1 MIKIARIIIGTA
13 LIVLLSACGGG
24 TTGNTSP
31 SPTVEETRPTRT
43 PRPAA
48 SNPSPTANP
57 SPAALPTTASV
68 GASERPPVINTQTDF
83 RGLGNVQVEMN
94 MAGVAREE
102 GKPEE
107 PFNLLI
113 RQIILE
119 NGDRSLTIE
128 STSADSRL
136 VRITNIQ
143 IGGETYQYSEEGSQ
157 QFCFS
162 MGSMADLF
170 EGSMLTPDQLIGN
183 LESAQLVERGVQ
195 VNGFTTDRYT
205 FSVKE
210 QTANYQGEAKGEIW
224 AASNPAIVVRH
235 VGELIGTITGIAE
248 ENGTAPL
255 PSQLGNLRWEYNVT
269 RLAANTTLSLPEACA
284 QQQAASADIPLP
296 PNVSNQ
302 ARMGDLISFETAD
315 SPENVATFYQT
326 EMAAKGWRA
335 GNSSQYE
342 NTYLLTF
349 TKDGREVSITISV
362 IDKKTMVIITISSS

>member
-1 MIKIARIIIGTA
+1 MIKVTRIIIGAT

-24 TTGNTSP
+24 TTGDTSP
-31 SPTVEETRPTRT
+31 SPTVEEARPTRT

-68 GASERPPVINTQTDF
+68 GTSERPPVINTQTDF

-128 STSADSRL
+128 STSSDGRL
-136 VRITNIQ
+136 VRITSIQ
-143 IGGETYQYSEEGSQ
+143 IGGETYQYSEEGNQ

-183 LESAQLVERGVQ
+183 LESVQLVERGVQ

-205 FSVKE
+205 FSAKE

-235 VGELIGTITGIAE
+235 VGELIGTITGIAVE
-248 ENGTAPL
+248 DGDAPL
-255 PSQLGNLRWEYNVT
+255 PGQLGNLRWEYNVT
-269 RLAANTTLSLPEACA
+269 RLAANTTLTLPEACA

-326 EMAAKGWRA
+326 EMAAKGWSA

>member
-68 GASERPPVINTQTDF
+68 GTSERPPVINTQTDF

-128 STSADSRL
+128 STSSDSRL
-136 VRITNIQ
+136 VRITTIQ
-143 IGGETYQYSEEGSQ
+143 IGGETYQYSEEGNQ

-170 EGSMLTPDQLIGN
+170 EGSMLTPDQLIGK

-195 VNGFTTDRYT
+195 VNGFTTNRYT

-255 PSQLGNLRWEYNVT
+255 PSQLSNLRWEYNVT
-269 RLAANTTLSLPEACA
+269 RLEANTTLSLPEACA

>member
-68 GASERPPVINTQTDF
+68 GTSERPPVINTQTDF

-107 PFNLLI
+107 PFNRLV

-119 NGDRSLTIE
+119 NGDWSHTIE
-128 STSADSRL
+128 GTPSDSRL
-136 VRITNIQ
+136 FRITTIQ
-143 IGGETYQYSEEGSQ
+143 IGGERYQYEEEGNQ

-162 MGSMADLF
+162 MGSRADLF
-170 EGSMLTPDQLIGN
+170 KGSMITPDQLIGN

-195 VNGFTTDRYT
+195 VNGFTTNRYT

-255 PSQLGNLRWEYNVT
+255 PIQLSNLCWEYNVT
-269 RLAANTTLSLPEACA
+269 RLEANTTLSLPEACA
-284 QQQAASADIPLP
+284 QQLAASADIPLP
-296 PNVSNQ
+296 PNVSNL
-302 ARMGDLISFETAD
+302 ARTGDLIMFETVD
-315 SPENVATFYQT
+315 SLENVATFYQT
-326 EMAAKGWRA
+326 EMEAKGWRT
-335 GNSSQYE
+335 GNTS
-342 NTYLLTF
+342 LTF
-349 TKDGREVSITISV
+349 TKDGRKASITISV
-362 IDKKTMVIITISSS
+362 IDNKTMVIIFISSS